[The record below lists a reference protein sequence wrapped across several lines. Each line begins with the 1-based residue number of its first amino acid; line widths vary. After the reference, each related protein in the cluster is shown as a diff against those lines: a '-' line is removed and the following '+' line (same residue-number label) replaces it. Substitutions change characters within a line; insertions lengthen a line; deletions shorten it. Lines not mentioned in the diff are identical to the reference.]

1 MDWDG
6 VWVRS
11 VGMAAYVVYFFFSFS
26 LSPLSS
32 PMFFFLLFYAVK
44 TLDRLFVHEFYK
56 KYRAVC
62 TMILSGCTKYK

>member
-1 MDWDG
+1 MGQVSWYG
-6 VWVRS
+6 GLCS
-11 VGMAAYVVYFFFSFS
+11 LFLFFFFSVSFVIS
-26 LSPLSS
+26 YVFL
-32 PMFFFLLFYAVK
+32 LLFYAVK